1 MKSTTLEIAGLT
13 TRIVEPASGDVSSTV
28 VLLHGFGAPGDDLV
42 ALAPYL
48 HAPRTRFVFPAAP
61 LELGGLYG
69 DSRAWWLLDL
79 ARLEASLATGNMR
92 AWIAEVPEGLENVR
106 VQMVQFLDQLQAR
119 YSIANDTLVLGGFSQ
134 GAMLS
139 VDTALHRD
147 APLAGLVLMSGT
159 LTAESIWQPRFAKLA
174 GVPILQSHGR
184 HDMLLPYAIAEALR
198 DRLVAAG
205 AKVEFHS
212 FLGQHEIPPA
222 VLSAL
227 TKFLASR
234 AAAAAQQQGQ

>member
-1 MKSTTLEIAGLT
+1 MKSTRLDIAGLT
-13 TRIVEPASGDVSSTV
+13 TRIIEPPSGDVSSTV

-42 ALAPYL
+42 GLAPYL

-79 ARLEASLATGNMR
+79 ARLEASLGR
-92 AWIAEVPEGLENVR
+92 GDIHAWIAEVPEGLDNAR
-106 VQMVQFLDQLQAR
+106 AQMGRFLDQLQAR
-119 YSIANDTLVLGGFSQ
+119 FSIASEQLILGGFSQ

-139 VDTALHRD
+139 VDTALHRE
-147 APLAGLVLMSGT
+147 ASLAGLVLMSGT
-159 LTAESIWQPRFAKLA
+159 LTAESIWQPKMGKLA
-174 GVPILQSHGR
+174 GMPIVQSHGR
-184 HDMLLPYAIAEALR
+184 HDQLLPYAIAEVLR
-198 DRLVAAG
+198 DRMVAAG

-212 FLGQHEIPPA
+212 FLGGHEIPPPVLTA
-222 VLSAL
+222 V

-234 AAAAAQQQGQ
+234 AASTEAK

>member
-1 MKSTTLEIAGLT
+1 MKSTRLDIAGLT
-13 TRIVEPASGDVSSTV
+13 TRIVEPLTGDIASTV

-42 ALAPYL
+42 ALAPDL
-48 HAPRTRFVFPAAP
+48 DVPHTRFVFPAAP

-79 ARLEASLATGNMR
+79 ARLEASLGSGDMR
-92 AWIAEVPEGLENVR
+92 AWIAEVPEGLDNAR
-106 VQMVQFLDQLQAR
+106 VQMARFLDQLQAR
-119 YSIANDTLVLGGFSQ
+119 FSIPNDRLVLGGFSQ

-139 VDTALHRD
+139 LDTALHRE
-147 APLAGLVLMSGT
+147 APLAGLVLLSGT
-159 LTAESIWQPRFAKLA
+159 LTAESVWQPRMSKVS
-174 GVPILQSHGR
+174 GIPILQSHGR

-212 FLGQHEIPPA
+212 FLGGHEIPPP
-222 VLSAL
+222 VLSAM
-227 TKFLASR
+227 TTFLGQR
-234 AAAAAQQQGQ
+234 AAPATSSER